1 MSELM
6 DGTSHT
12 IQYYRDKKKRRFK
25 EAGSDAF
32 ELERDL
38 SLSVR
43 VNFGEKFREE

>member
-25 EAGSDAF
+25 ETGSDAF

-43 VNFGEKFREE
+43 VNFGEKFTEE